1 MTKRIWWLFASLVV
15 TACASGSSGRRPASP
30 SAPAASPFHIEGA
43 ISSLGTTRILNDP
56 RTVARTIAAPVAH
69 VWGTLPGVYDTL
81 GIADAGADE
90 EAKVFGRLEF
100 RPRRLDGRMLS
111 TFLNCGMG
119 ATAVPKA
126 DDYDIT
132 MSVLT
137 QVKPGGDGATILAT
151 TVLASGKPRAESG
164 NAVYCDSRG
173 TLEARIFD
181 MVLRALD
188 GAR

>member
-1 MTKRIWWLFASLVV
+1 
-15 TACASGSSGRRPASP
+15 
-30 SAPAASPFHIEGA
+30 
-43 ISSLGTTRILNDP
+43 
-56 RTVARTIAAPVAH
+56 
-69 VWGTLPGVYDTL
+69 
-81 GIADAGADE
+81 
-90 EAKVFGRLEF
+90 
-100 RPRRLDGRMLS
+100 
-111 TFLNCGMG
+111 
-119 ATAVPKA
+119 
-126 DDYDIT
+126 